1 MHSDVCGK
9 INTKSYGGAEYFLTF
24 TDDKTRY
31 AWVYPLKQKSEVF
44 SRFLEW
50 KAVAEK
56 SSGHKLKT
64 LRTDNGGEFTSNEF
78 ENYLKSEGVKHE
90 LSVPKTPEQ
99 NGVAERLNRTLIE
112 AVRGMLIQSKLPQ
125 KFWVEALSTAVH
137 LHNRSQGISFI

>member
-1 MHSDVCGK
+1 MLK
-9 INTKSYGGAEYFLTF
+9 YFLTQKD

-78 ENYLKSEGVKHE
+78 ENYLKSEGVKVARYSFFE
-90 LSVPKTPEQ
+90 NQSYCCLKFFNFTFLSFMQ
-99 NGVAERLNRTLIE
+99 Q
-112 AVRGMLIQSKLPQ
+112 ML
-125 KFWVEALSTAVH
+125 
-137 LHNRSQGISFI
+137 GILYI